1 MRRLQLYIGTE
12 RVDLFKDETVSLT
25 QTIKNV
31 KDLAKVFTE
40 FTQTFSVPAS
50 SVNNKIF
57 KHYYNFNISGGFDAR
72 KKADARLELNDLP
85 FKDGKIALQGVDL
98 KNNLAHT
105 YRITFFGNT
114 VNLKDI
120 LGDAQLSSLAFNGL
134 NKSYKF
140 TEIRDALSPLAI
152 LPSDKIIAPF
162 ITHTNRLIYDSSSH
176 TTYDPE
182 ATTNNLYHQG
192 SSNKSQNG
200 VAWNQFKYA
209 IRVQQIIAEIQFR
222 YPDIQ
227 FSDDFF
233 NNPNN
238 EKFYDLFMWLHRKS
252 GDVQPATQ
260 VEVIYS
266 KLEDL
271 ISTNTQVV
279 SSVSGGVVFVSAS
292 QLDGYFASSIRVKLT
307 PNTGNIYSYQVIR
320 DGGEIIAQGNDVSG
334 NINVNITTENNFRN
348 NSSYLVQ
355 ISSPLGIVFN
365 AGDIEV
371 EINYFDTNTSPTT
384 FPKDTYANN
393 AAVTIIANPD
403 FQFVIAEQIPKMKI
417 IDFLS
422 GLFNM
427 FNLTAY
433 VNDVGVIV
441 VQQLDKFYERNTVLS
456 AGFIS
461 RVEVDGGVVESPL
474 CIDYT
479 LGIQIQKINIDKYLD
494 TTKSTIDIALPFKE
508 INFSYKGLGT
518 FLAKQFNQLTNTGWG
533 SLSYSLDGEI
543 FDTPSEPYKIELPF
557 EHMQY
562 ERLYDANT
570 TLTSTTPT
578 AIQYGYSVNE
588 NQQAYIGEPLLF
600 YPIVKTA
607 ISTIGGQTPRIRDT
621 QSIELADLD
630 QFIIPSNSI
639 GTTPTT
645 SGKINIHFQNELNE
659 YLANQPTGANNADDF
674 TDTLFETEYKTYI
687 QDVFNEKRRLTKVTA
702 YLPMKIYYNLKLND
716 LIEIGQD
723 TYKINSLTTDLTT
736 GKTEFELLN
745 TVL

>member
-57 KHYYNFNISGGFDAR
+57 QHYYNFDISNGFDAR
-72 KKADARLELNDLP
+72 KKADAKLELNDLP
-85 FKDGKIALQGVDL
+85 FKDGKIALQGVEL

-105 YRITFFGNT
+105 YKITFFGNT

-152 LPSDKIIAPF
+152 FDSDKIIAPF

-192 SSNKSQNG
+192 SGSHQQNG

-233 NNPNN
+233 NDTSN

-260 VEVIYS
+260 VEVIYT

-271 ISTNTQVV
+271 VSTNTQVV

-307 PNTGNIYSYQVIR
+307 PNTPNIYSYQVIR
-320 DGGEIIAQGNDVSG
+320 NGGEIIAQGNDVSG
-334 NINVNITTENNFRN
+334 NINVNITTDNNFRN

-365 AGDIEV
+365 AGNIEV

-384 FPKDTYANN
+384 FPEDTYENN
-393 AAVTIIANPD
+393 ATVTIDANPD

-433 VNDVGVIV
+433 VNNVGTIV
-441 VQQLDKFYERNTVLS
+441 VRTLDSYYADSTQV
-456 AGFIS
+456 
-461 RVEVDGGVVESPL
+461 
-474 CIDYT
+474 Y
-479 LGIQIQKINIDKYLD
+479 NIDKYLD
-494 TTKSTIDIALPFKE
+494 TTKSTVDIALPFKE

-518 FLAKQFNQLTNTGWG
+518 FLSQQFNQLTNSGWG

-543 FDTPSEPYKIELPF
+543 FDAPSEAYKIEIPF

-578 AIQYGYSVNE
+578 AIQYGYCVNE
-588 NQQAYIGEPLLF
+588 NQQSYIGEPLLF

-607 ISTIGGQTPRIRDT
+607 ISTSGGQTPRIRDT
-621 QSIELADLD
+621 QSPNVADLD

-659 YLANQPTGANNADDF
+659 YLANQPTGTDNADEF
-674 TDTLFETEYKTYI
+674 TDTLFETEYKEYI
-687 QDVFNEKRRLTKVTA
+687 QDVFSLRRRLLKVTA
-702 YLPMKIYYNLKLND
+702 YLPMKVYYNLQLND
-716 LIEIGQD
+716 LIQLGQD
-723 TYKINSLTTDLTT
+723 SYKINSMKTDLTT

-745 TVL
+745 TIL

>member
-1 MRRLQLYIGTE
+1 MRRLQLYIE
-12 RVDLFKDETVSLT
+12 NQRVDLFKDESVSLT

-31 KDLAKVFTE
+31 KDLKKVFTE

-57 KHYYNFNISGGFDAR
+57 KHYYNFDISGGFDAR
-72 KKADARLELNDLP
+72 IKVDAKLELNDLP
-85 FKDGKIALQGVDL
+85 FKDGKISLQGVEL

-152 LPSDKIIAPF
+152 SDSDKIIAPF

-176 TTYDPE
+176 PVYDPE
-182 ATTNNLYHQG
+182 ATTNNLFAHTG
-192 SSNKSQNG
+192 TTHNG
-200 VAWNQFKYA
+200 VAWNEFKYA

-233 NNPNN
+233 NDTSN
-238 EKFYDLFMWLHRKS
+238 EKFYNLFMWLHRKS
-252 GDVQPATQ
+252 GDVEPATQ
-260 VEVIYS
+260 VEVIYT

-292 QLDGYFASSIRVKLT
+292 QSNNEFATSIRVKLNPSAST
-307 PNTGNIYSYQVIR
+307 PNIYSYQVIKN
-320 DGGEIIAQGNDVSG
+320 GGEIITQGNEVSG
-334 NINVNITTENNFRN
+334 NINVNITPASNFRN
-348 NSSYLVQ
+348 NSSYLIQ
-355 ISSPLGIVFN
+355 FSSPLGIEFN

-371 EINYFDTNTSPTT
+371 EINYILLNPPFPSTSG
-384 FPKDTYANN
+384 KDTYENN
-393 AAVTIIANPD
+393 ATVTIDANPD

-433 VNDVGVIV
+433 VDNDGTIV
-441 VQQLDKFYERNTVLS
+441 VRTLDSYYAASTQV
-456 AGFIS
+456 
-461 RVEVDGGVVESPL
+461 
-474 CIDYT
+474 Y
-479 LGIQIQKINIDKYLD
+479 NIDKYLD
-494 TTKSTIDIALPFKE
+494 TTKSTVDIALPYNK
-508 INFSYKGLGT
+508 INFNYKGLGT
-518 FLAKQFNQLTNTGWG
+518 LLAKQFEQLTNSGWG
-533 SLSYSLDGEI
+533 SLSYTLDGDI
-543 FDTPSEPYKIELPF
+543 FDAPSEPYKIELPF
-557 EHMQY
+557 EHMQF

-588 NQQAYIGEPLLF
+588 NQQPYIGEPLLF

-607 ISTIGGQTPRIRDT
+607 ISTSGGQKPRIRDT
-621 QSIELADLD
+621 QSTAVADLD
-630 QFIIPSNSI
+630 QFIIPSNSLE
-639 GTTPTT
+639 TLPTT

-659 YLANQPTGANNADDF
+659 YLANQPDSLVAGDNALGF
-674 TDTLFETEYKTYI
+674 TDTLFETEYKEYI
-687 QDVFNEKRRLTKVTA
+687 QDVFNTSRRLVKVTA
-702 YLPMKIYYNLKLND
+702 YLPMKVYYNLQLND
-716 LIEIGQD
+716 LIEVGQSR
-723 TYKINSLTTDLTT
+723 YKINSMKTDLTT

-745 TVL
+745 TIL

>member
-1 MRRLQLYIGTE
+1 MRRLQLYIE
-12 RVDLFKDETVSLT
+12 NQRVDLFKDESVSLT

-31 KDLAKVFTE
+31 KDLKKVFTE

-57 KHYYNFNISGGFDAR
+57 KHYYNFDISGGFDAR
-72 KKADARLELNDLP
+72 IKVDAKLELNDLP
-85 FKDGKIALQGVDL
+85 FKDGKISLQGVEL

-152 LPSDKIIAPF
+152 SDSDKIIAPF

-176 TTYDPE
+176 PVYDPE
-182 ATTNNLYHQG
+182 ATTNNLFAHTG
-192 SSNKSQNG
+192 TTHNG
-200 VAWNQFKYA
+200 VAWNEFKYA

-233 NNPNN
+233 NDTSN
-238 EKFYDLFMWLHRKS
+238 EKFYNLFMWLHRKS
-252 GDVQPATQ
+252 GDVEPATQ
-260 VEVIYS
+260 VEVIYT

-292 QLDGYFASSIRVKLT
+292 QSNNEFATSIRVKLNPSAST
-307 PNTGNIYSYQVIR
+307 PNIYSYQVIKN
-320 DGGEIIAQGNDVSG
+320 GGEIITQGNEVSG
-334 NINVNITTENNFRN
+334 NINVNITPASNFRN
-348 NSSYLVQ
+348 NSSYLIQ
-355 ISSPLGIVFN
+355 FSSPLGIEFN

-371 EINYFDTNTSPTT
+371 EINYILLNPPFPSTSG
-384 FPKDTYANN
+384 KDTYENN
-393 AAVTIIANPD
+393 ATVTIDANPD

-433 VNDVGVIV
+433 VDNDGTIV
-441 VQQLDKFYERNTVLS
+441 VRTLDSYYAASTQV
-456 AGFIS
+456 
-461 RVEVDGGVVESPL
+461 
-474 CIDYT
+474 Y
-479 LGIQIQKINIDKYLD
+479 NIDKYLD
-494 TTKSTIDIALPFKE
+494 TTKSTVDIALPYNK
-508 INFSYKGLGT
+508 INFNYKGLGT
-518 FLAKQFNQLTNTGWG
+518 LLAKQFEQLTNSGWG
-533 SLSYSLDGEI
+533 SLSYTLDGDI
-543 FDTPSEPYKIELPF
+543 FDAPSEPYKIELPF
-557 EHMQY
+557 EHMQF

-588 NQQAYIGEPLLF
+588 NQQPYIGEPLLF

-607 ISTIGGQTPRIRDT
+607 ISTSGGQKPRIRDT
-621 QSIELADLD
+621 QSTAVADLD
-630 QFIIPSNSI
+630 QFIIPSNSLE
-639 GTTPTT
+639 TLPTT

-659 YLANQPTGANNADDF
+659 YLANQPDSLVAGDNALGF
-674 TDTLFETEYKTYI
+674 TDTLFETEYKEYI
-687 QDVFNEKRRLTKVTA
+687 QDVFSLSRRLLKITA
-702 YLPMKIYYNLKLND
+702 YLPMKVYYNLQLND
-716 LIEIGQD
+716 LIEVGQSR
-723 TYKINSLTTDLTT
+723 YKINSMKTDLTT

-745 TVL
+745 TIL